1 MTPAHGGRDRLRE
14 VLWSLR
20 REFLAVGL
28 FSGVANLLML
38 TPTVYMMQ
46 VYDRVMLS
54 QSELTLLALSLIA
67 LFLLGAL
74 ACAEWFR
81 SRVLVRAGLRLDR
94 ELATGVFEASFDAAL
109 RQGGQQAPARA
120 FADLTQVRQFVTG
133 TGVFA
138 FFDLPWV
145 PVYVAVSFFLHPVLG
160 EIALVFVAVQVLLAW
175 LGHRQTVV
183 PADEAAR
190 AATEATVFLQAKLR
204 NAETIEAMGMQPGL
218 RRRWQERQA
227 AAIAS
232 HTRSQRIALRV
243 TSVSKFI
250 RYSQQSLILATGAL
264 LVIDGQLTA
273 GTMIASNLLVARALA
288 PIDMVVTGWRA
299 FASAAAAYRRLRELL
314 RTSAPAAAASHAEPR
329 GALRLRGLVASAP
342 GRPAPI
348 LKNIDLDI
356 EAGQTVVVLGPSGSG
371 KSTLARCLLGIWPQ
385 VAGEVLLDGAA
396 VASWRREALGPHLGY
411 LPQDVELFDGTVAE
425 NIARMAEPD
434 PQKVIAAARASGLH
448 ETILR
453 LPRGYDTPIGEAG
466 GALSAGQRQRLALA
480 RALYGAPALLVLD
493 EPDANL
499 DDAGE
504 QALAGALRELR
515 RAGRTVVLITHRRAL
530 VNLADRM
537 LLLRDGQVAA
547 FGPPAA
553 VLAALAPAAGNRA
566 ALAQPRPA

>member
-1 MTPAHGGRDRLRE
+1 
-14 VLWSLR
+14 
-20 REFLAVGL
+20 
-28 FSGVANLLML
+28 
-38 TPTVYMMQ
+38 
-46 VYDRVMLS
+46 
-54 QSELTLLALSLIA
+54 
-67 LFLLGAL
+67 
-74 ACAEWFR
+74 
-81 SRVLVRAGLRLDR
+81 
-94 ELATGVFEASFDAAL
+94 
-109 RQGGQQAPARA
+109 
-120 FADLTQVRQFVTG
+120 
-133 TGVFA
+133 
-138 FFDLPWV
+138 
-145 PVYVAVSFFLHPVLG
+145 
-160 EIALVFVAVQVLLAW
+160 
-175 LGHRQTVV
+175 
-183 PADEAAR
+183 
-190 AATEATVFLQAKLR
+190 
-204 NAETIEAMGMQPGL
+204 
-218 RRRWQERQA
+218 
-227 AAIAS
+227 
-232 HTRSQRIALRV
+232 
-243 TSVSKFI
+243 
-250 RYSQQSLILATGAL
+250 
-264 LVIDGQLTA
+264 
-273 GTMIASNLLVARALA
+273 
-288 PIDMVVTGWRA
+288 
-299 FASAAAAYRRLRELL
+299 
-314 RTSAPAAAASHAEPR
+314 
-329 GALRLRGLVASAP
+329 
-342 GRPAPI
+342 
-348 LKNIDLDI
+348 
-356 EAGQTVVVLGPSGSG
+356 VVVLGPSGSG